1 MKNEYLYNHLYNYTQ
16 PDFSVAAGISLQQQQ
31 LSQWASVLTA
41 DAFHK
46 LYQLVTKDND
56 KAKSGY
62 DVVRGQ
68 SIDTILHNQ
77 VMR

>member
-1 MKNEYLYNHLYNYTQ
+1 MKNEYTHFAYDK
-16 PDFSVAAGISLQQQQ
+16 PDFSVGTGISFQQQQ

-41 DAFHK
+41 EAFHK

-62 DVVRGQ
+62 DVVRGD
-68 SIDTILHNQ
+68 SISMILHNQ

>member
-1 MKNEYLYNHLYNYTQ
+1 MKNEYTHFAYDK
-16 PDFSVAAGISLQQQQ
+16 PDFSIAAGISFQQQ

-41 DAFHK
+41 EAFHK

-56 KAKSGY
+56 KATSGY
-62 DVVRGQ
+62 DVVRGD
-68 SIDTILHNQ
+68 SISMILHNQ